1 MKVNLFRNRI
11 TTVLCGL
18 VVIGL
23 ASILGVLAGNMV
35 ESFKRQAQREEA
47 TQGILEHMQSI
58 NVGDTIPDY
67 QFENLDNQQVR
78 LSELIS
84 ERTVLVFF
92 DPYCHHCLVQLDS
105 MELALGDSW
114 AGEYI
119 ILISAAKLQDLQ
131 AVRDERNIRSWI
143 LWDRGDAYADMLNVF
158 TKPFNIAIDADM
170 VIHDIVAGP
179 LTVSDIQRLVKQM

>member
-1 MKVNLFRNRI
+1 MTINLFKSRI
-11 TTVLCGL
+11 TTIVSGL
-18 VVIGL
+18 VVVAL
-23 ASILGVLAGNMV
+23 ASILGVMAGNVV
-35 ESFKRQAQREEA
+35 ESFKERTQRKEA
-47 TQGILEHMQSI
+47 TQGILERMKSI
-58 NVGDTIPDY
+58 SVGDTIPDY

-78 LSELIS
+78 LSELVS
-84 ERTVLVFF
+84 ERSVLVFF

-131 AVRDERNIRSWI
+131 AVRDERNIHSWI